1 MRRPT
6 MDDVAARAGVSR
18 SLVSLVMQDSPKVS
32 AARRTAVREAAAELG
47 YAPHT
52 LARELAS
59 GSSSVLAVLVSDLR
73 NPYFADVV
81 EGVEAACESAGLQA
95 ILITGGRRPSTEERA
110 IDTLLGFRPA
120 GLVLLS
126 PVVASAVL
134 ARACRGVPVAAVERA
149 VRLAGV
155 DTIVDDGRTGAT
167 LAVDHLV
174 GLGHQAIVHLDGGR
188 GAGSAVR
195 RRGYAEAMARH
206 GLTARIEPS
215 EYTEQAGAAAVGRL
229 LATRRRFT
237 ALVAANDINAVGA
250 IAALEDAGLRV
261 PQDVSVIGYDN
272 TRLAA
277 LRHIGLTTVD
287 QPRLDMGRLAV
298 ECVTQRRDDPT
309 APARRHRLDPT
320 LVVRTTTGP
329 PPASA

>member
-134 ARACRGVPVAAVERA
+134 ARACRGVRWQRSSGRYGWPGWTPSSTTAGPAPRWPSTTWSVWDTRRSFTSTAVAARA
-149 VRLAGV
+149 
-155 DTIVDDGRTGAT
+155 
-167 LAVDHLV
+167 
-174 GLGHQAIVHLDGGR
+174 
-188 GAGSAVR
+188 R
-195 RRGYAEAMARH
+195 RC
-206 GLTARIEPS
+206 
-215 EYTEQAGAAAVGRL
+215 AAAV
-229 LATRRRFT
+229 TPRRWPDT
-237 ALVAANDINAVGA
+237 A
-250 IAALEDAGLRV
+250 
-261 PQDVSVIGYDN
+261 
-272 TRLAA
+272 
-277 LRHIGLTTVD
+277 
-287 QPRLDMGRLAV
+287 
-298 ECVTQRRDDPT
+298 
-309 APARRHRLDPT
+309 
-320 LVVRTTTGP
+320 
-329 PPASA
+329 